1 MKISH
6 ILLVISC
13 LFSSITSLCAKE
25 LWQKGNI
32 RIYYFLD
39 GPHAVAPTD
48 INHNQ
53 IPDQVEDLMTQTIA
67 SRLMFVDVLGF
78 PDPFA
83 GKRFKTASYLDIHIL
98 SKEKLKANGVTY
110 DELQRFNRPGDP
122 KGTLSIC
129 FNVTNEIKSATNL
142 TPTHEFFHLIQ
153 HGVTYFKNRWFTEG
167 TARWAQRAL
176 GTEGVGPCEPMPA
189 WPLSEERMKEI
200 GALTY
205 GAAEAFWNPLAVRLD
220 THSPL
225 PETPALATLRTM
237 KYADGSKVLKDEKL
251 IGWEFIREVLLEL
264 GKIDETA
271 FRTLGY
277 DSWAEENQRSDKNN
291 PFIFQTVNQVVARRE
306 GK

>member
-1 MKISH
+1 MKISR
-6 ILLVISC
+6 ILLVISAL
-13 LFSSITSLCAKE
+13 LFSITSLYAEE

-32 RIYYFLD
+32 RIHYFLE
-39 GPHAVAPTD
+39 GPHAVDPTD

-67 SRLMFVDVLGF
+67 SRMMFVEVLGF

-83 GKRFKTASYLDIHIL
+83 GKRFKTASYLDIHIR
-98 SKEKLKANGVTY
+98 SKEKLKANGVAY
-110 DELQRFNRPGDP
+110 DELQRFNKPGDP

-142 TPTHEFFHLIQ
+142 SPTHEFFHLIQ

-176 GTEGVGPCEPMPA
+176 GAEGVGPCESMPA
-189 WPLSEERMKEI
+189 WPLSAERMKEI
-200 GALTY
+200 GGLTY

-251 IGWEFIREVLLEL
+251 IGWEFIHEVLLEL
-264 GKIDETA
+264 GKTDETA

-277 DSWAEENQRSDKNN
+277 DSWSEENQRSERND
-291 PFIFQTVNQVVARRE
+291 PFIFQTVNKIVARRE
-306 GK
+306 GR